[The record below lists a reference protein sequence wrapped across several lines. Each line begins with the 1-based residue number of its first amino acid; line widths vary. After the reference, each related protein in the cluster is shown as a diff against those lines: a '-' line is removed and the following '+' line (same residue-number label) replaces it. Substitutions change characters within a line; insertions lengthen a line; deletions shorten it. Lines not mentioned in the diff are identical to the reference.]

1 MKYYI
6 VMKFPEGLKGERQH
20 VWVTP
25 DEKAA
30 GEFVQYMM
38 SQQEGFDYEILA
50 VPELPSLNNKSK

>member
-6 VMKFPEGLKGERQH
+6 VMKFPEGLNGERQH

-25 DEKAA
+25 DIEAAEK
-30 GEFVQYMM
+30 FVKYMR